1 MNITL
6 TILYNIMLVL
16 QCYDLKKVKKYIHVY
31 IVPNNLNI
39 FSITKINVTIL
50 TGYFVLIVFL
60 TSYVV

>member
-1 MNITL
+1 
-6 TILYNIMLVL
+6 MLVL
-16 QCYDLKKVKKYIHVY
+16 QCYDFKKVKKYIHVY